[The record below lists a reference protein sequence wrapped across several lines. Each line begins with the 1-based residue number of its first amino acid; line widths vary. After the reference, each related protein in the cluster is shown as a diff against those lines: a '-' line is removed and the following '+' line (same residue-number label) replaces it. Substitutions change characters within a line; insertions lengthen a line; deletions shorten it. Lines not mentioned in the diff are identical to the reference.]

1 MSINKEQAQ
10 YIALDDQG
18 AGRCGIGEA
27 ALGKFVG
34 KETIDTTLP
43 EETKLSST
51 NLYQNIMRAGIR
63 APDSG
68 RSDLHPLV
76 TDLIKA
82 QFDIEF
88 IDKKI
93 HILQE
98 SDINA
103 NSIVMVLST
112 NLNSV
117 PEYVFKQAHDVLHA
131 PIIDPFPNLE
141 KDLGSAARQIYF
153 YAYLLGYIVETKF
166 EELGINRDKDGI
178 IIPRNLKTFYPDNWE
193 KHYFPEIFGLVPPI
207 FLPGGL
213 GTISAETSTIG
224 QGPME
229 QMPRSFFEDEW
240 GETPS
245 IVKPYSVMY
254 QRF

>member
-1 MSINKEQAQ
+1 MSITKEQAQ

-27 ALGKFVG
+27 ALGEFVG
-34 KETIDTTLP
+34 KENIDTTLP
-43 EETKLSST
+43 EKTNLSPTS
-51 NLYQNIMRAGIR
+51 LYQNIMRAGIR
-63 APDSG
+63 PPDSG

-82 QFDIEF
+82 QFGIEF
-88 IDKKI
+88 LDKKI
-93 HILQE
+93 HLLQQA
-98 SDINA
+98 DINT
-103 NSIVMVLST
+103 NTIVMVLST
-112 NLNSV
+112 DLNSV
-117 PEYVFKQAHDVLHA
+117 PEYVFKQAYDVLHA

-141 KDLGSAARQIYF
+141 NDLVPAARQIYF
-153 YAYLLGYIVETKF
+153 YALLLGYIVETRF
-166 EELGINRDKDGI
+166 EELGISRDKDGRV
-178 IIPRNLKTFYPDNWE
+178 IPRNLKTFYPENWE
-193 KHYFPEIFGLVPPI
+193 KHYFPEVFGLVPPI

-213 GTISAETSTIG
+213 GTVSAETSTIG

-229 QMPRSFFEDEW
+229 QMPRSFFDDEW

-245 IVKPYSVMY
+245 ILKPYSIMN